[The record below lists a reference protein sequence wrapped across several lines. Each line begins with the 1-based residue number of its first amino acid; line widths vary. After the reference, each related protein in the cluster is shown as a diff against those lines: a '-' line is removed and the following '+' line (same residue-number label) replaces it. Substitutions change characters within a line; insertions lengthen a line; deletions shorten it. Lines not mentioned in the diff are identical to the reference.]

1 MFKLFATKEAAAV
14 TPSILT
20 PVTTAVTEGMTLE
33 QVRLAMLQL
42 MREENINHHRMG
54 QFYNH
59 VVDQE
64 LAQKAGYQSARDYFS
79 QHLADLSQAT
89 LTTYGAVAKAFSAPV
104 ARRFGVSCLYL
115 LLIYK
120 EAADLEVNHE
130 DPGNTLIEVPDDTG
144 RVAQMPFGDCSADQM
159 RKALQ
164 RKRKPAS
171 SKPLPPEVE
180 LLADQYR
187 EAVTGR
193 FPKGTRIKV
202 LVRNE
207 KGKAV
212 LDFKGI
218 PVEQVS
224 QLAAAL
230 TGELS
235 PVREVRLAAQPA
247 VG

>member
-1 MFKLFATKEAAAV
+1 MFKLFTTKEATTV
-14 TPSILT
+14 TA
-20 PVTTAVTEGMTLE
+20 TTSAVTEGMTLE

-42 MREENINHHRMG
+42 MKEENSHQHRMG
-54 QFYNH
+54 QLYNY
-59 VVDQE
+59 VVDKR
-64 LAQKAGYQSARDYFS
+64 LAEKAGYKDAKDFFAQR
-79 QHLADLSQAT
+79 LADLSQAT
-89 LTTYGAVAKAFSAPV
+89 LSTYGAVAQAFSEPV
-104 ARRFGVSCLYL
+104 ARRFGINCLAL
-115 LLIYK
+115 LLTYK
-120 EAADLEVNHE
+120 EAADIEVNHE
-130 DPGNTLIEVPDDTG
+130 DPGGTLIEVPDDKGLVTT
-144 RVAQMPFGDCSADQM
+144 QPFGDCSVEQM
-159 RKALQ
+159 RRALQ

-171 SKPLPPEVE
+171 SKPLPPEAEV
-180 LLADQYR
+180 LAEQYR

-193 FPKGTRIKV
+193 FPKGVRVKV

-230 TGELS
+230 TGELP
-235 PVREVRLAAQPA
+235 PVREMRLLEKPA